1 MLAGVA
7 VSTAGRQDLPVG
19 TANLPDLYCRSG
31 TVRNVDF
38 EAGDFT
44 FDDVGVD
51 FCKNSLQCAAALSKI
66 DRNVASCLGRARR
79 KRYDYD

>member
-51 FCKNSLQCAAALSKI
+51 FCKNKKEQLKYSS
-66 DRNVASCLGRARR
+66 RAEWNINHTQS
-79 KRYDYD
+79 